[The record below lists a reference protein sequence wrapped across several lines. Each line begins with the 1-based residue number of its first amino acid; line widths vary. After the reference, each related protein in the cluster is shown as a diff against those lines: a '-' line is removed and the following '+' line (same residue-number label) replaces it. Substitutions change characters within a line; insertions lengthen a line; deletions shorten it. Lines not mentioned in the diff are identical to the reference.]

1 MTKKEMFKEF
11 VKLNPEFAYSVK
23 NGKTTW
29 QELYQIYDLY
39 GSESSLFNQYK
50 KNRITDNI
58 TNSLGVKEIINS
70 LKNINIDNLQENL
83 NGLGK
88 AVSFIEDLTN
98 SFKKE
103 EKTKKTKNIKKGKIE
118 PINRFFDD

>member
-1 MTKKEMFKEF
+1 MTKKEEFKEF

-39 GSESSLFNQYK
+39 GKESNLFDQYRK
-50 KNRITDNI
+50 TKVTDSIVN
-58 TNSLGVKEIINS
+58 NLGVKDIVNS
-70 LKNINIDNLQENL
+70 LKNINIDVLQENL

-98 SFKKE
+98 TFKRD
-103 EKTKKTKNIKKGKIE
+103 EKNAENESKKKGRVE

>member
-1 MTKKEMFKEF
+1 MTKKEEFKEF

-23 NGKTTW
+23 NGKTSW

-39 GSESSLFNQYK
+39 GKESNLFDQYRK
-50 KNRITDNI
+50 TKVTDSIVN
-58 TNSLGVKEIINS
+58 NLGVKDIVNS
-70 LKNINIDNLQENL
+70 LKNINIDVLQENL

-98 SFKKE
+98 TFKRD
-103 EKTKKTKNIKKGKIE
+103 EKKAENESKKKGRVE

>member
-1 MTKKEMFKEF
+1 MSKKEMFKEF
-11 VKLNPEFAYSVK
+11 VRLNPEFATSVK

-29 QELYQIYDLY
+29 QELFQIYDLY
-39 GSESSLFNQYK
+39 GSESKLFDQYRK
-50 KNRITDNI
+50 VNKIENFTSNI
-58 TNSLGVKEIINS
+58 GVKDIIDS
-70 LKNINIDNLQENL
+70 LKNINIDVLQENL

-98 SFKKE
+98 TFKKDEKTNE
-103 EKTKKTKNIKKGKIE
+103 EKINKKRRVE

>member
-1 MTKKEMFKEF
+1 VTKKEMFKEF

-98 SFKKE
+98 TFKKE

>member
-1 MTKKEMFKEF
+1 MTKKDEFKEF
-11 VKLNPEFAYSVK
+11 IKLNPEFAYSVK

-39 GSESSLFNQYK
+39 GSNSDLFNQYRK
-50 KNRITDNI
+50 TKVTD
-58 TNSLGVKEIINS
+58 SLVGVKDIVNS
-70 LKNINIDNLQENL
+70 LKNINIDMLQENL

-98 SFKKE
+98 TFKKDD
-103 EKTKKTKNIKKGKIE
+103 KKETESNKKGRVE

>member
-1 MTKKEMFKEF
+1 MTKKEEFKEF

-23 NGKTTW
+23 NGKTSW

-39 GSESSLFNQYK
+39 GSQSELFNQYRK
-50 KNRITDNI
+50 TKLSDNI
-58 TNSLGVKEIINS
+58 ANNLGVKDIIKG
-70 LKNINIDNLQENL
+70 LKNINIDVLQENL

-88 AVSFIEDLTN
+88 AVSFIEELTN
-98 SFKKE
+98 TFKKDE
-103 EKTKKTKNIKKGKIE
+103 KKTESETKKKGKVE

>member
-1 MTKKEMFKEF
+1 MTKKEEFKDF

-39 GSESSLFNQYK
+39 GKESNLFDQYRK
-50 KNRITDNI
+50 TKVTDSIVN
-58 TNSLGVKEIINS
+58 NLGVKDIVNS
-70 LKNINIDNLQENL
+70 LKNINIDVLQENL

-98 SFKKE
+98 TFKRD
-103 EKTKKTKNIKKGKIE
+103 EKKAENESKKKGRVE

>member
-1 MTKKEMFKEF
+1 MSKKEMFKEF
-11 VKLNPEFAYSVK
+11 VRLNPEFATSVK

-29 QELYQIYDLY
+29 QELFQIYDLY
-39 GSESSLFNQYK
+39 GSGSKLFDQYRKVNKIENFTSS
-50 KNRITDNI
+50 I
-58 TNSLGVKEIINS
+58 GVKDIIDS
-70 LKNINIDNLQENL
+70 LKNINIDVLQENL

-98 SFKKE
+98 TFKKDEKTNE
-103 EKTKKTKNIKKGKIE
+103 EKINKKRRVE

>member
-98 SFKKE
+98 TFKKE

>member
-1 MTKKEMFKEF
+1 MTKKEEFKEF

-23 NGKTTW
+23 NGKTSW

-39 GSESSLFNQYK
+39 GSQSELFNQYRK
-50 KNRITDNI
+50 TKLSDSIANN
-58 TNSLGVKEIINS
+58 LGVKDIING
-70 LKNINIDNLQENL
+70 LKNINIDMLQENL

-88 AVSFIEDLTN
+88 AVSFIEELTN
-98 SFKKE
+98 TFKKDE
-103 EKTKKTKNIKKGKIE
+103 KKTESKTKKKGKVE

>member
-23 NGKTTW
+23 NRKTTW

>member
-1 MTKKEMFKEF
+1 MTKKEEFKEF

-23 NGKTTW
+23 NGKTSW

-39 GSESSLFNQYK
+39 GSQSELFNQYRK
-50 KNRITDNI
+50 TKLSDSIANN
-58 TNSLGVKEIINS
+58 LGVKDIVNG
-70 LKNINIDNLQENL
+70 LKNINIDVLQENL

-88 AVSFIEDLTN
+88 AVSFIEELTN
-98 SFKKE
+98 TFKKDE
-103 EKTKKTKNIKKGKIE
+103 KKTESETNKKGKVE

>member
-103 EKTKKTKNIKKGKIE
+103 EKTKKKKNIKKGKNE
-118 PINRFFDD
+118 PINRYIDD

>member
-1 MTKKEMFKEF
+1 MTKKEEFKEF

-23 NGKTTW
+23 NGNTPC

-39 GSESSLFNQYK
+39 RPQPELLNQYRK
-50 KNRITDNI
+50 TKLSDSIANN
-58 TNSLGVKEIINS
+58 LGVKDIVNG
-70 LKNINIDNLQENL
+70 LKNINIDVLQENL

-88 AVSFIEDLTN
+88 AVSFIEELTN
-98 SFKKE
+98 TFKKDE
-103 EKTKKTKNIKKGKIE
+103 KKTENETKKKGKVE

>member
-1 MTKKEMFKEF
+1 MTKKEEFKEF

-23 NGKTTW
+23 NGKTSW

-39 GSESSLFNQYK
+39 GSQSELFNQYRK
-50 KNRITDNI
+50 TKLSDNI
-58 TNSLGVKEIINS
+58 ANNLGVKDIVNG
-70 LKNINIDNLQENL
+70 LKNINIDVLQENL

-88 AVSFIEDLTN
+88 AVSFIEELTN
-98 SFKKE
+98 TFKKDE
-103 EKTKKTKNIKKGKIE
+103 NKTEGETKKKGKVE

>member
-1 MTKKEMFKEF
+1 MTKKEEFKEF

-39 GSESSLFNQYK
+39 GKESNLFDQYRK
-50 KNRITDNI
+50 TKVTDSIVN
-58 TNSLGVKEIINS
+58 NLGVKDIVNS
-70 LKNINIDNLQENL
+70 LKNINIDVLQENL

-98 SFKKE
+98 TFKRD
-103 EKTKKTKNIKKGKIE
+103 EKKAENESKKKGRVE

>member
-70 LKNINIDNLQENL
+70 LKNINIDNLQENI

>member
-1 MTKKEMFKEF
+1 MSKKEMFKEF
-11 VKLNPEFAYSVK
+11 VRLNPEFATSVK

-29 QELYQIYDLY
+29 QELFQIYDLY
-39 GSESSLFNQYK
+39 GSESKLFDQYRK
-50 KNRITDNI
+50 VNKIENFTSSI
-58 TNSLGVKEIINS
+58 GVKDIIDS
-70 LKNINIDNLQENL
+70 LKNINIDVLQENL

-98 SFKKE
+98 TFKKDEKTNE
-103 EKTKKTKNIKKGKIE
+103 EKTNKKRRVE

>member
-1 MTKKEMFKEF
+1 MTKKEEFKEF

-23 NGKTTW
+23 NGKTSW

-39 GSESSLFNQYK
+39 GSQSELFNQYRK
-50 KNRITDNI
+50 TKISDKIANNL
-58 TNSLGVKEIINS
+58 SVKDIVNG
-70 LKNINIDNLQENL
+70 LKNINIDVLQENL

-88 AVSFIEDLTN
+88 AVSFIEELTN
-98 SFKKE
+98 TFKKDE
-103 EKTKKTKNIKKGKIE
+103 NKTEIETKKKGKVE